1 MSRIYDALK
10 RAAEQD
16 KQREAPL
23 APPTAEKAAA
33 LRQDALNV
41 VSGDTAVAA
50 PIWETAPPMLF
61 LEPLREGLTPAL
73 AERTAAGEPS
83 PVSAPETY
91 REQVTKAL
99 RAKLAL
105 ERRKIAKE
113 GKYLFE
119 GDWLTAEQ
127 IHGLRRRLTWKALGI
142 LFQLV
147 LLFGFMSLMNLA
159 FLWVLK
165 FALPE

>member
-1 MSRIYDALK
+1 MQATEL
-10 RAAEQD
+10 
-16 KQREAPL
+16 PL
-23 APPTAEKAAA
+23 PEEVIA
-33 LRQDALNV
+33 N
-41 VSGDTAVAA
+41 
-50 PIWETAPPMLF
+50 
-61 LEPLREGLTPAL
+61 L
-73 AERTAAGEPS
+73 AEALWARMVGS
-83 PVSAPETY
+83 NCDPVDLN
-91 REQVTKAL
+91 L